1 MARWASLL
9 SRWAMA
15 FGEAKSIVG
24 AMPRQRTQP
33 TIDDAAA
40 DVSRDGLNYIL
51 RWRLFAMSL
60 WVGLTAAF
68 FLPSTSDSARA
79 QTASSPTSAA
89 TFEKIASILRH
100 PRCLNCHQLE
110 VPLQGDRQWQ
120 HIPKI
125 GRNAPALADGRP
137 ACARC
142 HAGDGPAT
150 GIPGRPGWRLPP
162 IEAAW
167 EGLTTAQLCQA
178 IKSPRT
184 NGGRDLPELIKH
196 LDEDTLVLWAWEPA
210 APGVQ
215 RTPPPISH
223 KEFVDLARHW
233 VTTGAACPER

>member
-1 MARWASLL
+1 MRAGARRLHRGNMLRIRSLL
-9 SRWAMA
+9 
-15 FGEAKSIVG
+15 FTLVCCGC
-24 AMPRQRTQP
+24 
-33 TIDDAAA
+33 AAA
-40 DVSRDGLNYIL
+40 FLIGPQRDIAAAQPASADDV
-51 RWRLFAMSL
+51 
-60 WVGLTAAF
+60 AA
-68 FLPSTSDSARA
+68 
-79 QTASSPTSAA
+79 
-89 TFEKIASILRH
+89 FEKIASVLRH

-110 VPLQGDRQWQ
+110 APLQGDRQWQ

-125 GRNAPALADGRP
+125 GRNAPALADGRA

-150 GIPGRPGWRLPP
+150 GIPDRPGWRLPP

-178 IKSPRT
+178 IKSPKT
-184 NGGRDLPELIKH
+184 NGGRGLPELIKH